1 MTQPGSVT
9 TSGKISYRSYLFSLA
24 PSPTRSAF
32 IVACLSLSGP
42 PRSSQDSPAKH
53 RSGLCCAAGR
63 ANSNSGYRW
72 EARGSQM
79 LGYSEEG
86 RPGAGATLAPGPV
99 AASFTLVGAARDEE
113 GSLGSEDPTAL
124 RHQFL
129 IQVAKS
135 GSFSE
140 LGRSDTFRRKA
151 TPRTRAQQPPVS
163 NPGILSRSAAQTP
176 PCS

>member
-1 MTQPGSVT
+1 
-9 TSGKISYRSYLFSLA
+9 
-24 PSPTRSAF
+24 
-32 IVACLSLSGP
+32 
-42 PRSSQDSPAKH
+42 
-53 RSGLCCAAGR
+53 
-63 ANSNSGYRW
+63 
-72 EARGSQM
+72 M
-79 LGYSEEG
+79 LGHSEEG

-140 LGRSDTFRRKA
+140 LGRSDTSRRKA
-151 TPRTRAQQPPVS
+151 TPRTRAQQPRLQ
-163 NPGILSRSAAQTP
+163 PGHPQPLRSPDAPLFLKAARRGQ
-176 PCS
+176 